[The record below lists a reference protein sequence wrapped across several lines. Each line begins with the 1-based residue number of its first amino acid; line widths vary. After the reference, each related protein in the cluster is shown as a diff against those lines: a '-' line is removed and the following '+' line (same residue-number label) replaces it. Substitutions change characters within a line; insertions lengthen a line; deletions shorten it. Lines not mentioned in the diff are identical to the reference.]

1 MGKGRLTTLKS
12 QVLVPSPFPIQ
23 YSVTSGMHVS
33 CEEKFVVLLLLMFL
47 LLDTVFCKEERSQ
60 KLRSKRTKMERN
72 IQGSLNKVSFV
83 SITIATLITVLLF
96 LQTPKASIPPS
107 TTQKPRLRFPNST
120 CDSTPRRYLPLS
132 KKNARLWSSKS
143 WMTQVSSFTQFFTQL
158 HQMGLL
164 QQHSKVLCVSAG
176 AGHEVMALSK
186 MGLEDVKGVEL
197 IESLPLVS
205 RANPHNLPFS
215 DGAFDVA
222 FSSHLME
229 ALYPMRYAGEME
241 RTVRKG
247 GLCVVVVDECGEEE
261 VKEIVSLFRQS
272 RLLGSSNVTLNGRR
286 VTRIIMRHKSY

>member
-1 MGKGRLTTLKS
+1 MILVMVRCSMEGFVLTVEGAETMALQSGNGRLTLKLCRLCYRFCTLF
-12 QVLVPSPFPIQ
+12 QAE
-23 YSVTSGMHVS
+23 
-33 CEEKFVVLLLLMFL
+33 CMFHG
-47 LLDTVFCKEERSQ
+47 
-60 KLRSKRTKMERN
+60 TKMERN
-72 IQGSLNKVSFV
+72 IQSSLNKVSFV
-83 SITIATLITVLLF
+83 SISIATLITVLLF
-96 LQTPKASIPPS
+96 LQTPKAGIPPS

-164 QQHSKVLCVSAG
+164 KQHSKVLCVSAG
-176 AGHEVMALSK
+176 AGHEVMSLSK

-215 DGAFDVA
+215 DEAFDVA

>member
-1 MGKGRLTTLKS
+1 
-12 QVLVPSPFPIQ
+12 
-23 YSVTSGMHVS
+23 
-33 CEEKFVVLLLLMFL
+33 
-47 LLDTVFCKEERSQ
+47 
-60 KLRSKRTKMERN
+60 MERN
-72 IQGSLNKVSFV
+72 IQSSLNKVSFV
-83 SITIATLITVLLF
+83 SITIATLITVSLF
-96 LQTPKASIPPS
+96 LQIPKTGIPSTPST

-164 QQHSKVLCVSAG
+164 NKHSKVLCVSAG

-186 MGLEDVKGVEL
+186 MGLEGAIGVEV

-205 RANPHNLPFS
+205 RANPHNLPFF

-222 FSSHLME
+222 FSGHLME

-247 GLCVVVVDECGEEE
+247 GLCVVVVDECDEEE
-261 VKEIVSLFRQS
+261 VKEIVKLFRQS
-272 RLLGSSNVTLNGRR
+272 RLISSSNVTLNARR
-286 VTRIIMRHKSY
+286 VTRIIMRHKATD